1 MVARPRGRQLNVI
14 QQAVC
19 LHRRFPHERPPTVK
33 AGLMTWTVT
42 LQPTPMSVHYQVVIS
57 YRHRQRPR
65 VKVVAPALE
74 SRQDES
80 LPHVYPGDELCLY
93 YMDEFTGTEDFI
105 ADTIVPW
112 TSEWLYFYECWITT
126 GVWLGAEA
134 PHETGAAKR

>member
-1 MVARPRGRQLNVI
+1 VARPHGRQLSVT

-19 LHRRFPHERPPTVK
+19 LQRRFPDERPPAVK
-33 AGLMTWTVT
+33 AGGLIWTVT
-42 LQPTPMSVHYQVVIS
+42 LQPTPMSVHYQVAIQ
-57 YRHRQRPR
+57 YRHRRRPK

-74 SRQDES
+74 SRQGES

-93 YMDEFTGTEDFI
+93 YKDEFTGTEDFI

-112 TSEWLYFYECWITT
+112 TSEWLYFYECWVTS

-134 PHETGAAKR
+134 PHGPGVAKR